1 MKSLRGLIAILI
13 VIVVLAGCSGEGANK
28 AGTPSSPPVTAESSP
43 QAAPEVEETV
53 PTPPEVASPAASASS
68 SSSVAT
74 PQDETPPKVDSP
86 APSSPAGSG
95 EKKPEVDAS
104 AKPSEPDAL
113 RITLSII
120 WNEEWGTIVDGEQV
134 DLKEGDT
141 AASVLKRVAKAHR
154 LAYEIR
160 GSGAL
165 TYIEGIDGLYE
176 FDNGPTSG
184 WKFRVNGVF
193 ADIGA
198 GVYELEPGDRLE
210 WIYVNN
216 DELAASGEE
225 SAP

>member
-1 MKSLRGLIAILI
+1 MKSLRGLVAILI
-13 VIVVLAGCSGEGANK
+13 VMVVLAGCSSEGANK
-28 AGTPSSPPVTAESSP
+28 AGTPSSPPVIAESSQP
-43 QAAPEVEETV
+43 TAPEAEETV

-68 SSSVAT
+68 SSVAT
-74 PQDETPPKVDSP
+74 PQAETPPKVDSP
-86 APSSPAGSG
+86 ASSTTAGSG
-95 EKKPEVDAS
+95 EKKPEVES
-104 AKPSEPDAL
+104 PAKPSEPDAL
-113 RITLSII
+113 QITLSITG
-120 WNEEWGTIVDGEQV
+120 NEEWGTIVDSEQV

-160 GSGAL
+160 GSGAM

-193 ADIGA
+193 SDLGA

-210 WIYVNN
+210 WVYVNS